1 MRRSSSYSL
10 PLALALALAAAPAAA
25 QTVEALLLQISLE
38 AELLVEALGRYRA
51 ARGAERGA
59 LERLAELSRRLDER
73 LESADATMAELR
85 RLEGEVAEASGIA
98 AARLRSTAG
107 ARVEIYDRR
116 DRLALLEQRL
126 AEAGGGPLVP
136 ESGISGLWQVEI
148 EPGEIFGLMRIEA
161 DGTLLAGTYVLSDG
175 GQGSIRGTVIDGEVV
190 IERIDTAR
198 GFVDTFEGSLDA
210 ASGTLGGRWTGNELA
225 PAGGPTTGTW
235 TGQRLTDTA
244 AAPRRP

>member
-1 MRRSSSYSL
+1 MRRSFSPHVL
-10 PLALALALAAAPAAA
+10 LAAVLALAAPAVA
-25 QTVEALLLQISLE
+25 QTVEALLLEISLE
-38 AELLVEALGRYRA
+38 AELLVEALGRYRE
-51 ARGAERGA
+51 ARDAERGA
-59 LERLAELSRRLDER
+59 LSRLANLSARLDGHLER
-73 LESADATMAELR
+73 GDTSPSELR
-85 RLEGEVAEASGIA
+85 RLEGELVDATGIA
-98 AARLRSTAG
+98 EARLRRTAG
-107 ARVEIYDRR
+107 ARREVYDRR
-116 DRLALLEQRL
+116 DRLEVLEQRL
-126 AEAGGGPLVP
+126 AQAGGGPLVP
-136 ESGISGLWQVEI
+136 DTGVSGLWQVEI
-148 EPGEIFGLMRIEA
+148 EPGEVFGLMRIEA

>member
-148 EPGEIFGLMRIEA
+148 EPGEVFGLMRIEA
-161 DGTLLAGTYVLSDG
+161 DGTLLAGTYVLSNG
-175 GQGSIRGTVIDGEVV
+175 GQGSVRGTVIDSEVV
-190 IERIDTAR
+190 IERIDASR
-198 GFVDTFEGSLDA
+198 GFVTTLEGELDA
-210 ASGTLGGRWTGNELA
+210 ARGLLEGQWTGRDLT
-225 PAGGPTTGTW
+225 AGEPTTGTW
-235 TGQRLTDTA
+235 TGRRLTTA
-244 AAPRRP
+244 AAALPRG